1 MLLMKLNDLENGVV
15 ISRPS
20 KNIKTPYV
28 ADVKL
33 LAEDGDGSSCGGSCG
48 GNDSG
53 NSSECILAHSP
64 SLGCC
69 GLADSGAHV
78 LIGRKND
85 SKNKSKCSHTIYLSI
100 YKENNKNNN
109 KNNNNDSESYNEIVI
124 GIHPKLAEELVEAA
138 IKSNVLSILQ
148 NVRSYKREVVVS
160 VDGCEGSRFDFNGI
174 DKDGNEFVLEVKNV
188 SLADYEDVCAKDRKK
203 MDFSNREYNT
213 KVAYF
218 PDGKRKI
225 SSVPVSE
232 RALKHINDMVIL
244 KSSDVKKRRCIMC
257 YVIQRNDVNRFQPS
271 IVDQCYRNALY
282 DALKKGVEI
291 ITLVV
296 KWDKDGS
303 AYFVSDNSLL
313 VMK

>member
-1 MLLMKLNDLENGVV
+1 MKLNDLETGVV

-33 LAEDGDGSSCGGSCG
+33 IGEGVECGDGC
-48 GNDSG
+48 
-53 NSSECILAHSP
+53 NSSEFILAHSP

-78 LIGRKND
+78 LIGRKSD
-85 SKNKSKCSHTIYLSI
+85 SKNKSKCSHTIYLSV
-100 YKENNKNNN
+100 YKENNKNNG
-109 KNNNNDSESYNEIVI
+109 SCNEIVI
-124 GIHPKLAEELVEAA
+124 GINPKLAEELVEAA
-138 IKSNVLSILQ
+138 IKANVLSILQ

-203 MDFSNREYNT
+203 MDFSNREYNA

-282 DALKKGVEI
+282 DALEKGVEI
-291 ITLVV
+291 ITMVV
-296 KWDKDGS
+296 KWDKEGA